1 VELGLVG
8 TAFIF
13 GILLWRTYSVPNDSQ
28 ELLRLLPDEAGETGI
43 RVELQITRPNISQFV

>member
-28 ELLRLLPDEAGETGI
+28 ELLRLLPDESGETGI
-43 RVELQITRPNISQFV
+43 RVELQITTPNISQFV